1 MGYIFKEMFRMDVKK
16 KFYDSNCNIF
26 KEKNNLKVCKVIL
39 IVYCIVLDYIILK
52 FFKNII

>member
-1 MGYIFKEMFRMDVKK
+1 MDAKK

-26 KEKNNLKVCKVIL
+26 KEKNNLKVCKVIS

-52 FFKNII
+52 LFKNTTQIKDNATKA

>member
-1 MGYIFKEMFRMDVKK
+1 MFRMDVKK

-39 IVYCIVLDYIILK
+39 IVYCIVLDYIIL
-52 FFKNII
+52 NIFLEICFNVL